1 MPPVHR
7 LLGAAL
13 LASACLAVPAQARTH
28 HDTLQR
34 RMVAIALHEA
44 HMGVRENPF
53 GSDRGAR
60 LSRYFRA
67 AHSPAGVAWCA
78 AFVSYVARQAGF
90 PVGPH
95 GRGTVSVAT
104 LTSWGMRRGFWFA
117 AGSRRPRA
125 GDIALY
131 PSSHT
136 GFVVRVTRR
145 GREWMVD
152 GNYTNSVSYHAL
164 YEPPSGYLR
173 LPPVRW
179 DGKHGVG
186 QLVLAG

>member
-1 MPPVHR
+1 MPPVQR

-13 LASACLAVPAQARTH
+13 LACALVAAPAQARKP
-28 HDTLQR
+28 DTLQR

-44 HMGVRENPF
+44 RTGVRESPL
-53 GSDRGAR
+53 GSDRGPA
-60 LSRYFRA
+60 LDRYFRA

-78 AFVSYVARQAGF
+78 AFVSYVAREAGF
-90 PVGPH
+90 PVGPR

-104 LTSWGMRRGFWFA
+104 LAGWGQRRGFWFA
-117 AGSRRPRA
+117 AGWRWPKA

-136 GFVVRVTRR
+136 GFVVRVTR
-145 GREWMVD
+145 GGQLWMVD
-152 GNYTNSVSYHAL
+152 GNYTNSVSHHAL
-164 YEPPSGYLR
+164 YEQPSGYLR

-179 DGKHGVG
+179 DGKNGVG
-186 QLVLAG
+186 KLVRAR